1 MIDNKWRLAELV
13 SLEEWQNIQNL
24 ISEVLDVTLTTV
36 SLEGDVLTK
45 TSRPNR
51 LCHELLPGNTN
62 LYTYCGNCL
71 LKSEF
76 SKPIALKKKSN
87 LKCPFGLDVFVVPI
101 NAVSEEIVTY
111 VIVGPVILKYRKEIS
126 VFEEQAKQAEITL
139 EELSDALIDINVF
152 TYNKIYSITQLIE
165 SIFSHIAQTGY
176 HKKRL
181 GELAPALVA
190 MDPLFSRYYE
200 EKILSALLNS
210 CTIALDADSG
220 SVMTLDKNT
229 DSLHIKVSQKLDDDV
244 VNKTNI
250 KMGEGIAGL
259 VAQTAQP
266 LILPKDQNKKG
277 VSEKMHRK
285 DIKSSMIIPFSKLNS
300 ENAKDLYGVI
310 NLNMVRRERDFSD
323 KDIRLVKELTNLAS
337 IALAA
342 IQYSSAEQTEGDV
355 YLGDTPQAD

>member
-1 MIDNKWRLAELV
+1 MIDNKWLLSELV
-13 SLEEWQNIQNL
+13 SLEEWQHIQDL
-24 ISEVLDVTLTTV
+24 ISEVLEVTLCTV
-36 SLEGDVLTK
+36 SREGNVVTK

-51 LCHELLPGNTN
+51 LCNELLPGNTN
-62 LYTYCGNCL
+62 LYTFCGNCL
-71 LKSEF
+71 LGSDIK
-76 SKPIALKKKSN
+76 KPITIKKTTN
-87 LKCPFGLDVFVVPI
+87 FKCPFGLDIFMVPI
-101 NAVSEEIVTY
+101 KAVSEDIVTY
-111 VIVGPVILKYRKEIS
+111 VVVGPVILKYRKEAS
-126 VFEEQAKQAEITL
+126 VFEEQAKKAGLSL
-139 EELSDALIDINVF
+139 EELTDALIDINVF
-152 TYNKIYSITQLIE
+152 TYNKLYSITQLVE
-165 SIFSHIAQTGY
+165 SIFGHIAQTGY

-210 CTIALDADSG
+210 CTLALDADSG

-229 DSLHIKVSQKLDDDV
+229 DSLHIKVSQKLDEDV
-244 VNKTNI
+244 VSKTNL

-266 LILPKDQNKKG
+266 IILPKDQDKKG
-277 VSEKMHRK
+277 LSGKLKRK

-310 NLNMVRRERDFSD
+310 NLNMIRREKDFSE
-323 KDIRLVKELTNLAS
+323 KDITLVKELTNLAS

-342 IQYSSAEQTEGDV
+342 IQYSSTDDV
-355 YLGDTPQAD
+355 DKEEDGADEEE